1 MFVNSS
7 NSTLVFFKAACH
19 ANPGAERNLERSSKI
34 LKKVFKNLS

>member
-7 NSTLVFFKAACH
+7 NSTLVFFKAVWH
-19 ANPGAERNLERSSKI
+19 ANPRAERNLERISKI